1 MVKKSA
7 TCLVRS
13 DWSIGISRGSC
24 LNHRWML
31 LDPTAALT
39 PSPSHP
45 NPNFPDPL
53 LSPDPLS
60 PSRPTAA
67 TPSQSLDP
75 QPPSRRRPPSSPPT
89 PIADN
94 PSPPLLSHGR
104 AHPFQIAASTS
115 SLPDRGRLLPRSVSI
130 RLPLDSSRLHPPPAS
145 SLSLLRPPA
154 RARPSSPPRRAPRQG
169 AGRAARRPECPR
181 RSARTR
187 RSTRTT
193 ATSRKRRLPL
203 SSGPPAPARRAAA
216 LASRGRPTGGRP
228 PFPHAGFSLRCLFVL
243 DPDLGALVFP
253 VGHRERAGRREG
265 PHQGGGG
272 GHQGR
277 MTRGV
282 ARRCRPR
289 EDAGVRLPGREAS
302 RECQCRRQQRC
313 SIRPP
318 PLVSQTAEHQRAY
331 KLKLVPHKRH
341 NQ

>member
-1 MVKKSA
+1 MGPLMPQCTAYETMTKDYIER
-7 TCLVRS
+7 CL
-13 DWSIGISRGSC
+13 
-24 LNHRWML
+24 
-31 LDPTAALT
+31 
-39 PSPSHP
+39 
-45 NPNFPDPL
+45 
-53 LSPDPLS
+53 
-60 PSRPTAA
+60 
-67 TPSQSLDP
+67 
-75 QPPSRRRPPSSPPT
+75 SRRR
-89 PIADN
+89 
-94 PSPPLLSHGR
+94 R
-104 AHPFQIAASTS
+104 
-115 SLPDRGRLLPRSVSI
+115 R
-130 RLPLDSSRLHPPPAS
+130 
-145 SLSLLRPPA
+145 LSLLP
-154 RARPSSPPRRAPRQG
+154 
-169 AGRAARRPECPR
+169 
-181 RSARTR
+181 
-187 RSTRTT
+187 
-193 ATSRKRRLPL
+193 
-203 SSGPPAPARRAAA
+203 GPPSPARRAAA

-243 DPDLGALVFP
+243 DPDLGAIFFP

-313 SIRPP
+313 SVRPP